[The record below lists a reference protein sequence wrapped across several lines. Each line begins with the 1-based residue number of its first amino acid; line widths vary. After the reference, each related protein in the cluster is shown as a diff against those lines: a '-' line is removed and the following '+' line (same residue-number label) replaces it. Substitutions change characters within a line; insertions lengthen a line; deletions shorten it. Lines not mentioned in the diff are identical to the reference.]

1 VVRAHSTILPLFYR
15 RILLAHDL
23 LSWSLG
29 MLTFPRVRS
38 SRLSQYI
45 VLEADPV
52 FVIILGPRVCR
63 HHPWHVDLRLFWYS
77 CGIWSV
83 SPFCLCAT
91 YTPPPLFLLRCR
103 KPHIP
108 SCGRVLR
115 RGYCYQMLWG
125 IYQVRL
131 YCFAYDELRATLVDG
146 VNSYLIIVK
155 SLLPN
160 VVASLYHDLSS
171 PDTNPPAW
179 ALSGRIW
186 ISLLMVVLVPLS
198 YLRRLDSLR
207 HASYIALFSCGECH
221 IFLLQ
226 KSEITLT

>member
-1 VVRAHSTILPLFYR
+1 MVQAYHAVPVSVEYEDVDGDNGRPAENEGSALLGSGASSVGLAKSETQKEGHATLSSSIVNLSNTIIGSGACPFPPIPPSYPST
-15 RILLAHDL
+15 HDL
-23 LSWSLG
+23 LSRSLG

-63 HHPWHVDLRLFWYS
+63 RHPWHVDLRLFWYS

-91 YTPPPLFLLRCR
+91 YTPPPLVLLRCR

-131 YCFAYDELRATLVDG
+131 YCFAYDELR
-146 VNSYLIIVK
+146 
-155 SLLPN
+155 
-160 VVASLYHDLSS
+160 
-171 PDTNPPAW
+171 W
-179 ALSGRIW
+179 
-186 ISLLMVVLVPLS
+186 LM
-198 YLRRLDSLR
+198 
-207 HASYIALFSCGECH
+207 E
-221 IFLLQ
+221 
-226 KSEITLT
+226 

>member
-1 VVRAHSTILPLFYR
+1 
-15 RILLAHDL
+15 
-23 LSWSLG
+23 

-45 VLEADPV
+45 VLKVDPV
-52 FVIILGPRVCR
+52 CVIIVGPRVCG
-63 HHPWHVDLRLFWYS
+63 HHPRHLDLRLFWDC

-91 YTPPPLFLLRCR
+91 YTAPPLVLLRCR

-131 YCFAYDELRATLVDG
+131 YRLAFDELRWLMRRTATL
-146 VNSYLIIVK
+146 
-155 SLLPN
+155 SLLSRSFPMLLLRYTTTCRPLIPTHRRGHS
-160 VVASLYHDLSS
+160 VGVFGLAFSWLYLYHCL
-171 PDTNPPAW
+171 
-179 ALSGRIW
+179 
-186 ISLLMVVLVPLS
+186 
-198 YLRRLDSLR
+198 
-207 HASYIALFSCGECH
+207 
-221 IFLLQ
+221 IFAV
-226 KSEITLT
+226 

>member
-1 VVRAHSTILPLFYR
+1 
-15 RILLAHDL
+15 
-23 LSWSLG
+23 

-38 SRLSQYI
+38 SRLSQY
-45 VLEADPV
+45 VVMEADSDPV
-52 FVIILGPRVCR
+52 CVTIVGPRVCR
-63 HHPWHVDLRLFWYS
+63 HHPRHVDLRLFWYS
-77 CGIWSV
+77 CSIWSV

-91 YTPPPLFLLRCR
+91 YTAPPLVLLRCR

-115 RGYCYQMLWG
+115 RGYCYQMLLG
-125 IYQVRL
+125 YPSGAPVLSCVR
-131 YCFAYDELRATLVDG
+131 RAMLADKAT
-146 VNSYLIIVK
+146 SYLIIVK

-207 HASYIALFSCGECH
+207 HASYIALFSCGESVT
-221 IFLLQ
+221 F
-226 KSEITLT
+226 SYSRRV

>member
-1 VVRAHSTILPLFYR
+1 MSAH
-15 RILLAHDL
+15 
-23 LSWSLG
+23 
-29 MLTFPRVRS
+29 
-38 SRLSQYI
+38 
-45 VLEADPV
+45 E
-52 FVIILGPRVCR
+52 
-63 HHPWHVDLRLFWYS
+63 
-77 CGIWSV
+77 
-83 SPFCLCAT
+83 
-91 YTPPPLFLLRCR
+91 
-103 KPHIP
+103 
-108 SCGRVLR
+108 
-115 RGYCYQMLWG
+115 
-125 IYQVRL
+125 
-131 YCFAYDELRATLVDG
+131 

-207 HASYIALFSCGECH
+207 HASYIALFSCGEYH

-226 KSEITLT
+226 KSEITLS